1 MNAEVII
8 FFILALMAIS
18 CAVLV
23 INSERMSHMILA
35 MVFTFLAIAGLY
47 FLLRAEF
54 IGVVQII
61 VYVGAMAILFVFGV
75 MLTEHK
81 IVTFD
86 TQPHR
91 WHSIVSFLGVAI
103 LLMTMLYGI
112 SVIEIPGAES
122 PQYIGSA
129 FEIGMELYGSYV
141 VAFEAVGVL
150 LLVALVGAVV
160 LARKET
166 E

>member
-1 MNAEVII
+1 MSVEVIV
-8 FFILALMAIS
+8 FFILALIAIS

-23 INSERMSHMILA
+23 INSNRMSHMILA

-81 IVTFD
+81 IIDFG
-86 TQPHR
+86 QQSHR
-91 WHSIVSFLGVAI
+91 LHATVSFVGVAV
-103 LLMTMLYGI
+103 LLMAMLYGI
-112 SVIEIPGAES
+112 SSIEIPGQPT

-129 FEIGMELYGSYV
+129 SEIGVHLYGSYV
-141 VAFEAVGVL
+141 IAFEAVGIL
-150 LLVALVGAVV
+150 LLVALVGAIV

-166 E
+166 D